1 MTVLL
6 GHVLGTLLGARC
18 CPGRTVGVQEEHGWC
33 RRMGNVGGQG
43 AGVPT
48 HCRHAASDSPH
59 SRQLP
64 FLPRKNTSGKQHPA
78 VRAGVVLGI
87 HGEIQSA
94 FGGPL
99 PRHYPQLSNAI
110 RRFIRETHITPTPTG
125 DCQQPAALRGGM
137 GMPESRRGELGPGDA
152 GVVSGSVPREG
163 RGKGAAA
170 GSSWK
175 RLGARGAGS
184 AGGGRCAGGT
194 PSRNAGSEQD
204 GWEEERNQPGSAGG
218 KWLPGWVLKRV
229 PAPPAHSLPAL
240 AAPAH
245 SSGHSAPAECSA
257 LGPAPTPQPRP
268 HSRVPTARDT
278 VCPWHIQCRSSLFSR
293 RAQLS
298 AGTEGKAAGG
308 PLPWCPPKGL
318 ESAWKS
324 PAGLQHPPAH
334 SQLLHNAQG
343 TGCHPKKG
351 LFGTGLCHYLDQLL
365 SPHLPVHLQAPDFGD
380 ARAQSPVFP
389 CQ

>member
-6 GHVLGTLLGARC
+6 GHALGTLLGARC

-48 HCRHAASDSPH
+48 HCRHAASDSLH

-99 PRHYPQLSNAI
+99 PRRYPQLSNAI

-204 GWEEERNQPGSAGG
+204 GWEEERKQPGSAGG

-268 HSRVPTARDT
+268 RGQRHRLSVAHPVPL
-278 VCPWHIQCRSSLFSR
+278 VLVQ
-293 RAQLS
+293 
-298 AGTEGKAAGG
+298 
-308 PLPWCPPKGL
+308 
-318 ESAWKS
+318 
-324 PAGLQHPPAH
+324 PA
-334 SQLLHNAQG
+334 
-343 TGCHPKKG
+343 C
-351 LFGTGLCHYLDQLL
+351 
-365 SPHLPVHLQAPDFGD
+365 
-380 ARAQSPVFP
+380 
-389 CQ
+389 